1 MTSNNKNVSR
11 QKSLSTQYT
20 WRWPTTALA
29 SILLMNSLS
38 ADFLWG
44 SFVTHAWQTNP
55 KGRLRGG
62 YLWAGFNVGSSD
74 SMGPG
79 KTQYTTKYARNAVFD
94 KVLIKNDF
102 PCISQFV
109 FLLFELLLQPFWS
122 LSDEFFC
129 AGCYKQGL
137 KLHKKTSGETKNR
150 NCSMNSSSPHPD
162 TNFRSIL

>member
-1 MTSNNKNVSR
+1 M
-11 QKSLSTQYT
+11 L
-20 WRWPTTALA
+20 
-29 SILLMNSLS
+29 
-38 ADFLWG
+38 F
-44 SFVTHAWQTNP
+44 
-55 KGRLRGG
+55 GG
-62 YLWAGFNVGSSD
+62 PLWAGFIIGSSD

-122 LSDEFFC
+122 LSGEFFC

-150 NCSMNSSSPHPD
+150 NCSMNSSSPPSRHKFSLNPVIPHLANTFNPDLVLFLLHIPNPGSQKTFGHPRMYMK
-162 TNFRSIL
+162 TN